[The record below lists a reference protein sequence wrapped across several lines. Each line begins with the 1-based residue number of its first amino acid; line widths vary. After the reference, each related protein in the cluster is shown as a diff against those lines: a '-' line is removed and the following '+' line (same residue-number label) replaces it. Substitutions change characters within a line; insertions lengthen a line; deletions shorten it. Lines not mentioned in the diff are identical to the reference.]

1 MPTALSGTI
10 RPRPCSSRTS
20 CATAEAWDVSR
31 ALLAPADDELWG
43 DEIRIKDDG
52 EIEPVKMAQDPG
64 QPTAKQVEEHRLTHS
79 LYRSWCKWC
88 VMGRGRGQQHRPGA
102 TSSIAIIGLDYFF
115 ITAGGVKKKDELDY
129 SSDAA
134 TEDARKKGDIVKCI
148 VFRCHK
154 SKVVLMGRTMW
165 RASSLET
172 FSGSGTARSS
182 SRRTLSPPS
191 RPSSSESLTSRRS
204 SSRTSR
210 S

>member
-88 VMGRGRGQQHRPGA
+88 EIGRAH
-102 TSSIAIIGLDYFF
+102 
-115 ITAGGVKKKDELDY
+115 V
-129 SSDAA
+129 
-134 TEDARKKGDIVKCI
+134 
-148 VFRCHK
+148 
-154 SKVVLMGRTMW
+154 
-165 RASSLET
+165 
-172 FSGSGTARSS
+172 
-182 SRRTLSPPS
+182 
-191 RPSSSESLTSRRS
+191 
-204 SSRTSR
+204 
-210 S
+210 